1 MIILREQFERLET
14 HFAHLSKTCEELSD
28 VVTAQQR
35 QIDRLTRF
43 IEKFAEH
50 EVEFESQ
57 RVEGNPDKPP
67 PHW

>member
-1 MIILREQFERLET
+1 M
-14 HFAHLSKTCEELSD
+14 A
-28 VVTAQQR
+28 AQQR

-50 EVEFESQ
+50 EVERESQ
-57 RVEGNPDKPP
+57 GVEGNPDKLP